1 MKLIIFGHQR
11 HGKDTACEYLEAEY
25 GLTFSAS
32 SMFACRLFLY
42 DQLRERFGYDSLDA
56 CFEDRVNHR
65 QLWYEAIRD
74 YNDPDRA
81 RLGKAIFAEHDVYC
95 GIRDREEFE
104 CLKREGQFD
113 LAVWID
119 ASERKPPESV
129 DSMTL
134 TREDA
139 DLVIDNNR
147 TLIDFMERLDGL
159 MARLGIPRLTAHR
172 VKETAHVMP

>member
-11 HGKDTACEYLEAEY
+11 HGKDTVCEYLEAEY

-42 DQLRERFGYDSLDA
+42 EQIKDRFGYASLEE

-74 YNDPDRA
+74 YNATDRA

-113 LAVWID
+113 LAIWID
-119 ASERKPPESV
+119 ASQRKPLESTA
-129 DSMTL
+129 SMTL
-134 TREDA
+134 TRDDA
-139 DLVIDNNR
+139 DLVINNNG
-147 TLIDFMERLDGL
+147 TLIDLMEPVDGL
-159 MARLGIPRLTAHR
+159 MDRLGIARLAQR
-172 VKETAHVMP
+172 PPKETAHALP